1 MSKAIVF
8 SKEEQENAD
17 YESLISTMEL
27 SSFQRF
33 DFESA
38 DQNAPIMQPFLVPR
52 DAEQTA
58 RIEYE
63 QCLYRFLGEAQV
75 SPDNYSDPTFI
86 PAHII
91 VFNFDNLGVLYL
103 PFKFISTFS
112 RVRENLSAV
121 NFDQCGANKCDS

>member
-1 MSKAIVF
+1 MSKAIVL
-8 SKEEQENAD
+8 SKEEQETAD
-17 YESLISTMEL
+17 CESLISTMEL
-27 SSFQRF
+27 SSFQCF

-38 DQNAPIMQPFLVPR
+38 DQNSQSPVLQPFLVPR

-103 PFKFISTFS
+103 PFKFISTFFS
-112 RVRENLSAV
+112 LA
-121 NFDQCGANKCDS
+121 Q